1 MIAMKRLWACAWVIA
16 SVIWAGTAWCAEDKT
31 PDKARHDARLDQR
44 ISVSTAYDSLEEFCA
59 KLAALTGESGGGD
72 SAEESPGES
81 SSLDETQPRAAVPQQ
96 TATPQPPAPQ
106 PVGQPSR
113 LSQPIDI
120 TCDPAIK
127 DHKVVVRVKE
137 QPLREVMRQ
146 IAELFDFTWMQ
157 GPQEHPRYHLM
168 QSTARAKLAADLR
181 KRYLA
186 EQTAGYRRIIKST
199 VGALTTDPAA
209 LPDLAAIDPEG
220 VALAALYPDQAQ
232 LLLALDDKALD
243 RLLSLGMASLP
254 FTSLPADRR
263 QAVMQDFATHRV
275 RYSDADWQWES
286 AQLRFERTDYDYI
299 HPYRLDITLLVWP
312 RNPEANH
319 AQQCFL
325 GLFCLDSPWLSAAD
339 QFVRREDALPSP
351 RPWRVMRDD
360 DLGDRIRALEGDY
373 GINVFEKAREQAE
386 GAVPPWARP
395 KDSPAATK
403 PSGTRVRVKADRT
416 ALPLLLLDV
425 AEGLDINLIADCFWT
440 QRDKRGPGEQSGAVP
455 LYPSIKDSDGVY
467 CVDGSPEY
475 TLTRIC
481 EQRGYRW
488 VQDGG
493 VFRMRNLLWFV
504 DEPEEVPASVLNE
517 WMRRTQS
524 EKRISLDDYLYLAAN
539 LSRRLADNITYTDYR
554 GRGALYSGDDPLRKA
569 RSIADDHYDPL
580 KLYSLLTPGLRAR
593 AETDGVRLATELPQ
607 DLIPQVNAMLTDR
620 RNYMVRSWE
629 QERPEEVAAIYGSL
643 RFWALR
649 RASGAS
655 NSEAEVRQCF
665 SVELWDQGQPGP
677 DDEVDDDH
685 VAGALMSWVYPL
697 VVQRV
702 SPAPPVA
709 GPSQSA
715 PE

>member
-1 MIAMKRLWACAWVIA
+1 MKRLWACAWVIA

-31 PDKARHDARLDQR
+31 PDKARHDARLDQT
-44 ISVSTAYDSLEEFCA
+44 ITISTAYDSLEEFCA
-59 KLAALTGESGGGD
+59 KLAALTGEAGGGD
-72 SAEESPGES
+72 SAAQSPGHLGAGSPLGSEA
-81 SSLDETQPRAAVPQQ
+81 LAKEAD
-96 TATPQPPAPQ
+96 PA
-106 PVGQPSR
+106 GDSR
-113 LSQPIDI
+113 LQAKPRPVPVDI

-127 DHKVVVRVKE
+127 DHKVVVRVKD
-137 QPLREVMRQ
+137 QPLRELMRQ
-146 IAELFDFTWMQ
+146 LAVLFDFTWVQ
-157 GPQEHPRYHLM
+157 GPQEHPRYHLI
-168 QSTARAKLAADLR
+168 QSAARAKSAGDLR
-181 KRYLA
+181 KRYVA
-186 EQTAGYRRIIKST
+186 EQTAGYRRIIKNT
-199 VGALTTDPAA
+199 VRALTTDPAA

-254 FTSLPADRR
+254 FTSLPAERR

-286 AQLRFERTDYDYI
+286 AQLRFERIDYI
-299 HPYRLDITLLVWP
+299 HPCRIDIMLFVWP
-312 RNPEANH
+312 RNPEVNH
-319 AQQCFL
+319 ADQRFL
-325 GLFCLDSPWLSAAD
+325 GLFSLDSPWLSVAD
-339 QFVRREDALPSP
+339 QLVRREDALPSP

-395 KDSPAATK
+395 KDSPAVAN

-481 EQRGYRW
+481 EQRGYHW

-524 EKRISLDDYLYLAAN
+524 EKRISLNDYLYLAAN
-539 LSRRLADNITYTDYR
+539 LSRRLADNISYTDYR

-629 QERPEEVAAIYGSL
+629 QVRPEEVAAIYGNL

-655 NSEAEVRQCF
+655 NSEADVRQCF
-665 SVELWDQGQPGP
+665 SIELWDQGRPSS